1 MGKNRLGT
9 IFLLV
14 ILAAFPVFVQDPF
27 VLNILITTGIWATAV
42 WGVRLIMSTGQL
54 TLGHAAYM
62 AVGAYASSILVM
74 KAGLSFWLVLPMA
87 GLVAALV
94 ALLIGIPT
102 LRIKGVYFSIIT
114 FAFAEIIRLI
124 IVNWPG
130 FLGGSGGI
138 PGIPSPSPFFSI
150 PFTGRVP
157 FYYLILGI
165 SVVTYQVMMG
175 IEKSRIGKIF
185 SAIHEG
191 DDLAQSIGINIM
203 KYKMIAFCLGCFFAG
218 LSGSFYAH
226 YFNFASPEFFTIWQS
241 VYCLLFVIVGG
252 MGSVFGP
259 LLGSFFMT
267 LVPEFL
273 RGTKEYE
280 PVVYA
285 VILIL
290 VMFLL
295 PGGLVTL
302 PARLRGGKKKV
313 QGSKFKIQGKSRSS

>member
-1 MGKNRLGT
+1 MVKKHLGQLILFIIAAIFPIFNR
-9 IFLLV
+9 
-14 ILAAFPVFVQDPF
+14 DPF
-27 VLNILITTGIWATAV
+27 ILNILITTGIWATSV

-62 AVGAYASSILVM
+62 AVGGYASSLLVM
-74 KAGLSFWLVLPMA
+74 KAGLSFWLALPLA
-87 GLVAALV
+87 GLIAALI

-102 LRIKGVYFSIIT
+102 LRIKGVYFAIIT
-114 FAFAEIIRLI
+114 FAFAEIIRLV

-130 FLGGSGGI
+130 FLGGSNGI

-165 SVVTYQVMMG
+165 SVVTYLVMLG

-203 KYKMIAFCLGCFFAG
+203 KYKLIAFCLGCFFAG
-218 LSGSFYAH
+218 MSGSFYVH

-285 VILIL
+285 IILIL

-302 PARLRGGKKKV
+302 PGKLRDRKKRVHGSRFKV
-313 QGSKFKIQGKSRSS
+313 Q